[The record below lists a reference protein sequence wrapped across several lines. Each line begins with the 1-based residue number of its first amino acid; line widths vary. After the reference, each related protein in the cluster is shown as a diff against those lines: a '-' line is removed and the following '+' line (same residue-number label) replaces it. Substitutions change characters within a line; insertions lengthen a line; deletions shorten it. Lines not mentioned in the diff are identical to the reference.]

1 MNWFWSATT
10 LGPFQQGKQLLEDSL
25 GFDKQ
30 ALHILVGLMVF
41 FLVLLIFRRK
51 IWLALLAVSVAAL
64 MGEVLDIYELIV
76 IRNWGWEDIF
86 WPWHYHDLIDTMAG
100 PIIMAMTIKM
110 WRGHNAEASTH
121 ER

>member
-30 ALHILVGLMVF
+30 ALHILVGFMVF
-41 FLVLLIFRRK
+41 FLVLLVFRRK
-51 IWLALLAVSVAAL
+51 IWLALLAVTVAAL
-64 MGEVLDIYELIV
+64 MGEVLDIYELIA

-86 WPWHYHDLIDTMAG
+86 WPWHYRDLIDTMAG

-110 WRGHNAEASTH
+110 WGGHHAEPLTP